1 MELAELLNLCKG
13 ENMYYIGN
21 HLPVSKGYAVMGE
34 MALKLG
40 GNTFAFF
47 TRNPRGGKAKEID
60 EDDVNEL
67 LNITEEN
74 GFGKLF
80 SGEHLIGGG
89 GEKIQKFQFLRRH
102 IHMGAP
108 VED

>member
-1 MELAELLNLCKG
+1 MELAELLNWCKG

-60 EDDVNEL
+60 EDDDL
-67 LNITEEN
+67 
-74 GFGKLF
+74 
-80 SGEHLIGGG
+80 S
-89 GEKIQKFQFLRRH
+89 
-102 IHMGAP
+102 
-108 VED
+108 VETILQLQEQDNLQSV

>member
-1 MELAELLNLCKG
+1 MELAELLNWCKG

-74 GFGKLF
+74 GFGEARCTCAIYNELVCWKGRCQEIF
-80 SGEHLIGGG
+80 KRSN
-89 GEKIQKFQFLRRH
+89 F
-102 IHMGAP
+102 
-108 VED
+108 